1 MKAIQPETIKL
12 MLTKARDKICS
23 ARIMLENGR
32 FDDSVS
38 RSYYA
43 VFHAISAALYSK
55 ELSYS
60 THSQVI
66 GAFNREFVKNG
77 IFPRSFT
84 KMIKRMFN
92 ERQTGDYDFDSWIDE
107 QTARESL
114 KNAESIITEIERY
127 LFKETL

>member
-1 MKAIQPETIKL
+1 MKANQSDTIKS
-12 MLTKARDKICS
+12 MLAKARDKIDT
-23 ARIMLENGR
+23 ARIMLENGK
-32 FDDSVS
+32 FDDVVS

-43 VFHAISAALYSK
+43 VFHTISAALYSK
-55 ELSYS
+55 GLSFS

-77 IFPRSFT
+77 VFPPSFT
-84 KMIKRMFN
+84 KMIKLMFN

-114 KNAESIITEIERY
+114 ENAETIVAGIEKY
-127 LFKETL
+127 LGAN

>member
-1 MKAIQPETIKL
+1 MKATQIETIKL
-12 MLTKARDKICS
+12 MLAKARDQIDS

-77 IFPRSFT
+77 IFPSSFT

-92 ERQTGDYDFDSWIDE
+92 ECQTGDYDFDSCIDE
-107 QTARESL
+107 ETARESL
-114 KNAESIITEIERY
+114 ENAATIISGIERY
-127 LFKETL
+127 LEI